1 MKSKPRTLKVVF
13 FLKWFCANFLQLI
26 NEFLLNNFCFYCSN
40 DARNL
45 KVERCITLFL

>member
-13 FLKWFCANFLQLI
+13 FLKRFCTNFLQLI

-45 KVERCITLFL
+45 KVERCMIIFL

>member
-26 NEFLLNNFCFYCSN
+26 NEFLLDNFCFYCSN

>member
-13 FLKWFCANFLQLI
+13 FLKWFCANFLQLM
-26 NEFLLNNFCFYCSN
+26 NEFLLDNFCFYCSN